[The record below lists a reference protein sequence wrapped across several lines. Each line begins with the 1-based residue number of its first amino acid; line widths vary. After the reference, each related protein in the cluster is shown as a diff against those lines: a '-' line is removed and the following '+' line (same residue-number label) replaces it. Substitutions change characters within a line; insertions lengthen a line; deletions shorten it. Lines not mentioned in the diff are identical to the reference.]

1 MFDGPGDSVKNE
13 PITLSKASAHYVALI
28 LLVVLPVLGTL
39 AFSDVID
46 NAWCEQFEIP
56 DYEEILGF
64 KMGLIPVPGGKQA
77 KGLTWVDPAGPLG
90 KAGIRA
96 GDFPRIHHG
105 MSDFCADLASV
116 ADRRPVQI
124 EVINVADLGK
134 GPSNHRL
141 VTVIGPRQ

>member
-1 MFDGPGDSVKNE
+1 MFDGPADSVKNA
-13 PITLSKASAHYVALI
+13 PITLSRTSALYVALI
-28 LLVVLPVLGTL
+28 LLVVLPVLGMF

-56 DYEEILGF
+56 DYEELLGF
-64 KMGLIPVPGGKQA
+64 KMGPIPVPDGKQA

-105 MSDFCADLASV
+105 MSDFCGDLASV

-124 EVINVADLGK
+124 EVVNVADLGK
-134 GPSNHRL
+134 GAGSRRL
-141 VTVIGPRQ
+141 LTIIGPRQ